1 MPAAASFELDK
12 QSFSEQWNVFAVKVP
27 AKLCN
32 DTRKVLKNHVLSIP
46 RVLSVVQPTAEE
58 IPDKTLLP
66 VVVVLL
72 KYLTNEPSSR
82 YRAPPRGNTDQSIAG
97 SDAELVASNLR
108 VTEIPAKTPA
118 DVAAFVKGTKGSDI
132 VTRDVDIAY
141 EHWTLDDVLR
151 NLLPEDVTV
160 PTSFETVGHIAHL
173 NLRAEHEPHKA
184 TIGKVMLDK
193 LQPRVK
199 TIVNKLQSTGG
210 PYRTFAMEVLAG
222 DPNLETT
229 LKENGCTFR
238 LDFSKVYWNS
248 RLETE
253 HRKIITS
260 LKRDDILADA
270 FCGIGPFTVPAARQK
285 KCRKIYANDLNPS
298 SVRYLKEN
306 AKLNHIDESCFITSC
321 SCAREFLKR
330 LVQIEK
336 VPITRVVMNFPS
348 GAPEFLDAF
357 RGLYDEVEDQ
367 DLPMPLVHC
376 YCFVKG
382 TGDLDS
388 ARNRVRKALY
398 GEDEASAS
406 MMTDSL
412 IAVRD
417 VRDVAPRKRQVCV
430 SFQVPK
436 NVAYTQR
443 KDKLRESSPP
453 AKKLRLAD

>member
-1 MPAAASFELDK
+1 MPTAAAFELDREA
-12 QSFSEQWNVFAVKVP
+12 FAEQWNVFAVKVP

-32 DTRKVLKNHVLSIP
+32 DTRKVLKDHVLYMP
-46 RVLSVVQPTAEE
+46 RVLSVVRPIAEE
-58 IPDKTLLP
+58 TPDSTLPP

-72 KYLTNEPSSR
+72 KYLTNVPNSR
-82 YRAPPRGNTDQSIAG
+82 YRAPPRGNTDQSLAG
-97 SDAELVASNLR
+97 STAELVASKLR
-108 VTEIPAKTPA
+108 LTEIPSKTPA
-118 DVAAFVKGTKGSDI
+118 DVAAFVKHTEGTDI
-132 VTRDVDIAY
+132 VNRDVDIAY
-141 EHWTLDDVLR
+141 HQWTLDDVLR

-160 PTSFETVGHIAHL
+160 PTSFETIGHIAHL
-173 NLRAEHEPHKA
+173 NLRAEHEPHKS

-193 LQPRVK
+193 LLPRVK

-253 HRKIITS
+253 HRKIIKS

-270 FCGIGPFTVPAARQK
+270 FCGIGPFTLPAARQR
-285 KCRKIYANDLNPS
+285 KCYKIYANDLNPS
-298 SVRYLKEN
+298 SVHYLKEN
-306 AKLNHIDESCFITSC
+306 AKLNHIEENSLFTSC

-330 LVQIEK
+330 LIQIEK
-336 VPITRVVMNFPS
+336 VPITRVIMNFPS
-348 GAPEFLDAF
+348 GAPEFLDVF
-357 RGLYDEVEDQ
+357 RGLYDDVAEQ

-398 GEDEASAS
+398 GDDEATAS
-406 MMTDSL
+406 MMTNSL
-412 IAVRD
+412 IGVRD

-436 NVAYTQR
+436 NVAYTQSQE
-443 KDKLRESSPP
+443 KPRERSPP
-453 AKKLRLAD
+453 AKKLRLAA